1 MARFF
6 TGMLLGLVIAG
17 TIFAYFAIKEPQKI
31 TQATQDVQMWQ
42 QKYQALKA
50 RVSQLIRDLGEA
62 KKSGEEAKKSVEE
75 LRDEN
80 RRLKEELN
88 RLKKS
93 LVLRGEEGRKQNKG
107 EESRRGKEAAAKL
120 QKLLEKLKNNPQDIE
135 VLGGIMDVIWRV
147 KDAKLLEQAGKRLG
161 ALAKELEGEG
171 GETAPLCY
179 MRAVESYTHLAA
191 LQAEA
196 GNDPSK
202 GAMLGPKMGEL
213 AFAALKWLDKAVKLA
228 PQELRY
234 RVTRGWGRFYSPGM
248 TAQALGDFRAVVDAS
263 KKHRIDDK
271 LLKSA
276 YIGLVLTY
284 KRLGKKEEAEKT
296 LQEALQIYPDSESLR
311 RLERK

>member
-1 MARFF
+1 MGRFL
-6 TGMLLGLVIAG
+6 TGVLLGLVIAG

-42 QKYQALKA
+42 QKYQILKA
-50 RVSQLIRDLGEA
+50 RVSQLIRELGEA
-62 KKSGEEAKKSVEE
+62 KKSGEEARRSVEE

-80 RRLKEELN
+80 RRLREELN

-93 LVLRGEEGRKQNKG
+93 LAVRGEESGKPNKG
-107 EESRRGKEAAAKL
+107 GRSRRSRDAAAQL
-120 QKLLEKLKNNPQDIE
+120 QMLLEKLKSNPQDIE
-135 VLGGIMDVIWRV
+135 VLSEIMNAIWRV
-147 KDAKLLEQAGKRLG
+147 KDVKLLKRAGKRLG
-161 ALAKELEGEG
+161 ALARGMEEEG

-191 LQAEA
+191 LQAEV
-196 GNDPSK
+196 GSDPSK
-202 GAMLGPKMGEL
+202 GATLGPKIGEL
-213 AFAALKWLDKAVKLA
+213 ASAALKWLDKAVKLA

-234 RVTRGWGRFYSPGM
+234 RLTRGWGRFYSPGM
-248 TAQALGDFRAVVDAS
+248 NERALDDFRAVVDAS

-296 LQEALQIYPDSESLR
+296 LQEALLIYPDSESLR
-311 RLERK
+311 RLEGK